1 MIRLTRRRLLQ
12 AAAAGAAT
20 VVLAG
25 CGYFGNSYTFSRSQL
40 QAALERKFPFNHR
53 YLELFDIQLANP
65 QLQLDAQNNRVS
77 LQFDATIDNR
87 LFFRQPLTG
96 RFALDS
102 GLRYDAPSRSVV
114 LDDPQV
120 RQFDVQGMPAQYSRQ
135 LNALGGILAEQFL
148 EGYPLYTFKPEQLRV
163 AGASVEPGTITV
175 LPDGIHVTI
184 NHP

>member
-1 MIRLTRRRLLQ
+1 MIRISRRRLLL
-12 AAAAGAAT
+12 AATAGAAAL
-20 VVLAG
+20 VADCSG
-25 CGYFGNSYTFSRSQL
+25 FGNSYTFSLSQL

-65 QLQLDAQNNRVS
+65 QLQLDPQRNRVS

-102 GLRYDAPSRSVV
+102 GLRYDEPSRSLV
-114 LDDPQV
+114 LDDPLV
-120 RQFDVQGMPAQYSRQ
+120 KQFDVQGMPAQFQRQ
-135 LNALGGILAEQFL
+135 VSALGAIVAEQFL
-148 EGYPLYTFKPEQLRV
+148 QGYALYTFKPDQLRF
-163 AGASVEPGTITV
+163 AGSSVEPGTITV

-184 NHP
+184 NRH